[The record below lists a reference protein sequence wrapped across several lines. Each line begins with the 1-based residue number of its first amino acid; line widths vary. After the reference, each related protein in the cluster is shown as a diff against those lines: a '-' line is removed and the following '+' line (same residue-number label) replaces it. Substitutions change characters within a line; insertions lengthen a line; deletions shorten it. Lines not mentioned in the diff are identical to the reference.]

1 MLVKDKMTSELFVVS
16 PDTLAPTALKL
27 MKDGRFRRLPV
38 VQDEKVVGI
47 VTDRELRD
55 APSPD
60 AVVAEV
66 MHKHPVTIQED
77 DLIET
82 AALVMRNNKVG
93 ALPVMRGKTLVGII
107 TESDIFDTFI
117 DMMGMRGPG
126 RRLPLLLPDVA
137 GSLATV
143 TRIISGFGFPQKY
156 ACFPVASSIGATK
169 ARQAGAIPCS
179 IGPEISE
186 LAPISFAPFST
197 RFTAFV
203 KVSKE

>member
-16 PDTLAPTALKL
+16 PDTLAPNALKL

-55 APSPD
+55 APSPN

-143 TRIISGFGFPQKY
+143 TRIISGFG
-156 ACFPVASSIGATK
+156 CNIRNIGYFGEGELFIRLEDGDIEGAATALK
-169 ARQAGAIPCS
+169 MAGY
-179 IGPEISE
+179 
-186 LAPISFAPFST
+186 L
-197 RFTAFV
+197 
-203 KVSKE
+203 K